1 MTRATSIPTSTWTRS
16 ITVTNDFE
24 DILFEVDPQSRAAII
39 TINRPERYN
48 AFRGQTVDELVE
60 AFRRCWADDSIR
72 AVILTGAGDKAF
84 STGGDVKQ
92 RAETGDYGPTRSGF
106 IDIDYLHRVIREVPK
121 PVIAAVN
128 GYAIGGGQVL
138 HVLCDLSIAADTA
151 VFGQVGP
158 RVGSFDAGWGT
169 AYLARLVGE
178 RKAREIWFLCRQYSA
193 QQALEMGLVNHV
205 VPAAQLMDEAK
216 AWATEI
222 SLLSPTAIKF
232 CKFSFNLDTDHHAG
246 FEKMAGAGLD
256 LFLSSDEAAEGLNA
270 FTERRP
276 PDFGKFA

>member
-1 MTRATSIPTSTWTRS
+1 MSDTY
-16 ITVTNDFE
+16 E
-24 DILFEVDPQSRAAII
+24 DILFEVDPECRAGII
-39 TINRPERYN
+39 TINRPDRYN
-48 AFRGQTVDELVE
+48 AFRGQTVDELVD
-60 AFRRCWADDSIR
+60 AFRRCWADSSIR
-72 AVILTGAGDKAF
+72 SVILTGSGDKAF

-138 HVLCDLSIAADTA
+138 HVLCDLSIASETA

-178 RKAREIWFLCRQYSA
+178 RKAREIWFLCRQYTA
-193 QQALEMGLVNHV
+193 AQALEMGLVNLV
-205 VPAAQLMDEAK
+205 VPPEQLMAEARG
-216 AWATEI
+216 WAAEI
-222 SLLSPTAIKF
+222 AGLSPTAIKF
-232 CKFSFNLDTDHHAG
+232 CKFSFNLDTEHHAG
-246 FEKMAGAGLD
+246 IGKMSGAGLE
-256 LFLSSDEAAEGLNA
+256 LFQHSAEAAEGLNA
-270 FTERRP
+270 FTQKRSP
-276 PDFGKFA
+276 AFGSFA

>member
-1 MTRATSIPTSTWTRS
+1 MTAAH
-16 ITVTNDFE
+16 DFE
-24 DILFEVDPQSRAAII
+24 DITYEFDDECQAAII
-39 TINRPERYN
+39 TINRPDRYN
-48 AFRGQTVDELVE
+48 AFRGQTVDELVD
-60 AFRRCWADDSIR
+60 AFRRTWADK
-72 AVILTGAGDKAF
+72 AVRSVIFTGSGNKAF

-92 RAETGDYGPTRSGF
+92 RAISGDYGPTRSGF

-138 HVLCDLSIAADTA
+138 HVLCDLSIAADHA

-169 AYLARLVGE
+169 SYLARLVGE

-205 VPAAQLMDEAK
+205 VPGDRLMDEAK
-216 AWATEI
+216 SWAKEI
-222 SLLSPTAIKF
+222 SQLSPTAITF
-232 CKFSFNLDTDHHAG
+232 CKYSFNLDTEHHAG

-256 LFLSSDEAAEGLNA
+256 LFLETPEAEEGLTA
-270 FTERRP
+270 FTEKRS
-276 PDFGKFA
+276 PDFGRET